1 MRRFPI
7 CLSSILVTA
16 LLFIPVSAGSL
27 WHCRPFSSS
36 TLPRAVHSPQA
47 ETTSADPLF
56 AIPAVPNE
64 DRYPSILAFSSGS
77 TLTPSL
83 NLLPMLKVCIDYFY
97 LSVKPCTFPYW
108 IASYFFH
115 TLSSVC
121 QYLSQSWCTHH
132 WYLRLEKNLI
142 FFSLVLPKQNVL
154 FPINTADMAI

>member
-1 MRRFPI
+1 MPLFIYSQQTWIPLHTFACLKSTILSCMRRFPI

-97 LSVKPCTFPYW
+97 LSVKPCTFPY
-108 IASYFFH
+108 
-115 TLSSVC
+115 
-121 QYLSQSWCTHH
+121 
-132 WYLRLEKNLI
+132 
-142 FFSLVLPKQNVL
+142 
-154 FPINTADMAI
+154 